1 MPGVISE
8 DVLRRARTMFDDL
21 HPRPVPKACKYL
33 SASCVHSL
41 AASAQAAPAN
51 TGKGTTSSGKGTSNV
66 TNASKAPSLKGGSQ
80 NAGQKRQANWSSD
93 WAGDNKK
100 AHFHCSLAICTLW
113 LPYARQRSSASTAM
127 DGAISLHS
135 ASSQPKQ
142 TEQEPEMAICCNSLL
157 KPLTTVWGCPRRN
170 CQIWRAGS
178 SWLASCC
185 SCCFCLQANLS
196 RGALIATLQ
205 TRLARDRASD

>member
-1 MPGVISE
+1 M
-8 DVLRRARTMFDDL
+8 
-21 HPRPVPKACKYL
+21 
-33 SASCVHSL
+33 
-41 AASAQAAPAN
+41 AAPAQAAPAN

-80 NAGQKRQANWSSD
+80 TAGQKRQAGWGND
-93 WAGDNKK
+93 WAGDSKK
-100 AHFHCSLAICTLW
+100 VLSHCSTAACMCVSS
-113 LPYARQRSSASTAM
+113 YARQRSSASTAM

-135 ASSQPKQ
+135 ASSQPRPTK
-142 TEQEPEMAICCNSLL
+142 QEPEMAICYNSLL

-170 CQIWRAGS
+170 CQIWCADS

-205 TRLARDRASD
+205 ERLARDRASD